1 MLKKFLIICLF
12 LNSLGNYVFAAD
24 EVLSDCK
31 SDNLKSK
38 REVNSFDDIG
48 RYLSRKKVRH
58 VYASSGSPCCGESPK
73 IRYECIGNVQKYYN
87 RLGNVIDS
95 LDLIDY
101 SCDTVCIRMSGNP
114 AAPYADPIVRLYCK
128 KGLYKIN
135 DFTLTPI
142 IYPEEYC
149 GEKRRAQD
157 EEMRKKYE
165 PDLDAWPMSYDW
177 EMMLYQCYDEDKL
190 YKNHGGSVAE
200 FYMDLT
206 RVIIQDNR
214 IVYCDCWIW

>member
-24 EVLSDCK
+24 EGLSDCK

-58 VYASSGSPCCGESPK
+58 VYASSGSLCCGENPK
-73 IRYECIGNVQKYYN
+73 IRYKCIGNVQKYYN

-114 AAPYADPIVRLYCK
+114 ATPYADPVVRLYCK
-128 KGLYKIN
+128 KGLYEIN

-149 GEKRRAQD
+149 GAKRRAQD
-157 EEMRKKYE
+157 DEMRKKYE
-165 PDLDAWPMSYDW
+165 PNLDAWPMSYDA
-177 EMMLYQCYDEDKL
+177 EMLYYKCYDEDKL
-190 YKNHGGSVAE
+190 YKNHGGDVGE
-200 FYMDLT
+200 FYMYLT

-214 IVYCDCWIW
+214 IVYCDRWIW

>member
-1 MLKKFLIICLF
+1 MLRKFLIICLF

-31 SDNLKSK
+31 SDSIQPEI
-38 REVNSFDDIG
+38 EVNNFDDIG
-48 RYLSRKKVRH
+48 RYLSHKRVRH
-58 VYASSGSPCCGESPK
+58 IYASSGSPSCGESPK
-73 IRYECIGNVQKYYN
+73 IRYECIGNVQKYYS

-101 SCDTVCIRMSGNP
+101 NCDTVCIRMSGNP
-114 AAPYADPIVRLYCK
+114 ATPYADPVVRLYCK
-128 KGLYKIN
+128 KGLYKEN

-177 EMMLYQCYDEDKL
+177 DMMLYRCYDEDKL
-190 YKNHGGSVAE
+190 YKNHGGDVGE
-200 FYMDLT
+200 FYMYLT
-206 RVIIQDNR
+206 RVIIKDNS
-214 IVYCDCWIW
+214 IVYCDVWIW

>member
-1 MLKKFLIICLF
+1 MLKKILIICLF
-12 LNSLGNYVFAAD
+12 VGVLNNGVFASD
-24 EVLSDCK
+24 GELSNGV
-31 SDNLKSK
+31 SDSIMSK
-38 REVNSFDDIG
+38 CEVNSFDDIG
-48 RYLSRKKVRH
+48 RYLSHKSVRH
-58 VYASSGSPCCGESPK
+58 IYASSGSPGCGESPK

-87 RLGNVIDS
+87 RLGKVIDS

-114 AAPYADPIVRLYCK
+114 ATPYADPVVRLYCK

-149 GEKRRAQD
+149 GAKRRAQD

-165 PDLDAWPMSYDW
+165 PNLDAWPMSYDW

-190 YKNHGGSVAE
+190 YKHHGGSVAE

-206 RVIIQDNR
+206 RVIIKDNS

>member
-38 REVNSFDDIG
+38 REVNNFDDIG
-48 RYLSRKKVRH
+48 RYLSHKSVRH
-58 VYASSGSPCCGESPK
+58 IYANSSRESPK
-73 IRYECIGNVQKYYN
+73 IRYECIGNVQEYYS

-114 AAPYADPIVRLYCK
+114 ATPYADPVVRLYCK
-128 KGLYKIN
+128 KGLYEIN

-149 GEKRRAQD
+149 GAKRRAQD

-190 YKNHGGSVAE
+190 YKNHGGDVGE
-200 FYMDLT
+200 FYMYLT
-206 RVIIQDNR
+206 RVIIKNNR
-214 IVYCDCWIW
+214 IVYCDRWIW

>member
-1 MLKKFLIICLF
+1 
-12 LNSLGNYVFAAD
+12 
-24 EVLSDCK
+24 
-31 SDNLKSK
+31 
-38 REVNSFDDIG
+38 
-48 RYLSRKKVRH
+48 
-58 VYASSGSPCCGESPK
+58 
-73 IRYECIGNVQKYYN
+73 
-87 RLGNVIDS
+87 
-95 LDLIDY
+95 
-101 SCDTVCIRMSGNP
+101 MSGNP
-114 AAPYADPIVRLYCK
+114 AAPYTDPIVLLYCK
-128 KGLYKIN
+128 KGLYEIN

-190 YKNHGGSVAE
+190 YKNHGGFVAE
-200 FYMDLT
+200 FYCDLT

>member
-48 RYLSRKKVRH
+48 RYLSRKTVRH
-58 VYASSGSPCCGESPK
+58 IYASRGYPESGDNPK
-73 IRYECIGNVQKYYN
+73 THYECIQGEREYYN

-101 SCDTVCIRMSGNP
+101 SCDTVCIRMTGNP
-114 AAPYADPIVRLYCK
+114 ATPYADPVVLLYCK
-128 KGLYKIN
+128 KGLYEIN

-149 GEKRRAQD
+149 GAKRRAQD

-165 PDLDAWPMSYDW
+165 PNLDAWPMSYDA
-177 EMMLYQCYDEDKL
+177 EMLFYQCYDVDKL
-190 YKNHGGSVAE
+190 YKNHGGPVGE
-200 FYMDLT
+200 FYMYLT
-206 RVIIQDNR
+206 RVIIKDNR
-214 IVYCDCWIW
+214 IVYCDRWIW

>member
-38 REVNSFDDIG
+38 HEVNSFDDIG
-48 RYLSRKKVRH
+48 RYLSHKRVRH
-58 VYASSGSPCCGESPK
+58 IYASSGSPVKGEKPD
-73 IRYECIGNVQKYYN
+73 IRYKYIKGEQGFYN
-87 RLGNVIDS
+87 RLGEVIDS

-114 AAPYADPIVRLYCK
+114 ATPYADPVVRLYCK

-190 YKNHGGSVAE
+190 YKNHGGDVGE
-200 FYMDLT
+200 FYMYLT
-206 RVIIQDNR
+206 RVIIKDNS
-214 IVYCDCWIW
+214 IVYCDRWIW

>member
-1 MLKKFLIICLF
+1 MLKKILIICLF
-12 LNSLGNYVFAAD
+12 VGVLNNGVFASD
-24 EVLSDCK
+24 GELSNGV
-31 SDNLKSK
+31 SDSIMSK

-58 VYASSGSPCCGESPK
+58 IYASSGSPHCGESPDIEYK
-73 IRYECIGNVQKYYN
+73 PIRGFYN
-87 RLGNVIDS
+87 RLGKVIDS

-114 AAPYADPIVRLYCK
+114 ATPYADPVVRLYCK

-149 GEKRRAQD
+149 GAKRRAQD

-165 PDLDAWPMSYDW
+165 PNLDAWPMSYDA
-177 EMMLYQCYDEDKL
+177 EMLYYKCYDEDKL
-190 YKNHGGSVAE
+190 YKNHGGDVGE
-200 FYMDLT
+200 FYMYLT
-206 RVIIQDNR
+206 RVIIKNNR
-214 IVYCDCWIW
+214 IVYCDRWIW

>member
-31 SDNLKSK
+31 SDSIQPEI
-38 REVNSFDDIG
+38 EVNSFDDIG
-48 RYLSRKKVRH
+48 RYLSHKRVRH
-58 VYASSGSPCCGESPK
+58 IYASSGSPCRGESPK

-114 AAPYADPIVRLYCK
+114 AAPYADTVVRLYCK
-128 KGLYKIN
+128 KGLYKEN

-149 GEKRRAQD
+149 GAKRRAQD

-177 EMMLYQCYDEDKL
+177 DMMLYRCYDEDKL
-190 YKNHGGSVAE
+190 YKNHGGDVGE
-200 FYMDLT
+200 FYMFLT
-206 RVIIQDNR
+206 RVIIKDNS
-214 IVYCDCWIW
+214 IVYCDRWIW

>member
-12 LNSLGNYVFAAD
+12 LNSLGNYVVTAD
-24 EVLSDCK
+24 EVLSNCK
-31 SDNLKSK
+31 SDSIQPEI
-38 REVNSFDDIG
+38 EVNNFDDIG
-48 RYLSRKKVRH
+48 RYLSHKSVRH
-58 VYASSGSPCCGESPK
+58 IYASSGSPCCGESPK
-73 IRYECIGNVQKYYN
+73 IRYECIDNVQRYYN

-95 LDLIDY
+95 LGLIDY
-101 SCDTVCIRMSGNP
+101 SCDTVCIRMSGTP
-114 AAPYADPIVRLYCK
+114 ATPYADPAVRLYCK

-149 GEKRRAQD
+149 GAKRRAQD

-190 YKNHGGSVAE
+190 YKHHGGSVAE

-206 RVIIQDNR
+206 RVIIKDNS
-214 IVYCDCWIW
+214 IVYCDRWIW

>member
-1 MLKKFLIICLF
+1 M
-12 LNSLGNYVFAAD
+12 
-24 EVLSDCK
+24 
-31 SDNLKSK
+31 SK

-58 VYASSGSPCCGESPK
+58 VYASSGSPHCGESPDIEYK
-73 IRYECIGNVQKYYN
+73 PIRGFYN
-87 RLGNVIDS
+87 RLGKVIDS

-114 AAPYADPIVRLYCK
+114 AAPYADPVVRLYCK

-149 GEKRRAQD
+149 GAKRRAQD

-190 YKNHGGSVAE
+190 YKHHGGSVAE

-206 RVIIQDNR
+206 RVIIKDNS

>member
-12 LNSLGNYVFAAD
+12 ICPLSNYIPAAG
-24 EVLSDCK
+24 EGLSNCK
-31 SDNLKSK
+31 SDSIQPEI
-38 REVNSFDDIG
+38 EVNNFDDIG
-48 RYLSRKKVRH
+48 RYLSHKRVRH
-58 VYASSGSPCCGESPK
+58 IYASRRCPCCGESPK
-73 IRYECIGNVQKYYN
+73 IRYERIEKFYN
-87 RLGNVIDS
+87 HLGNVIDS

-101 SCDTVCIRMSGNP
+101 SCDTVCISMSGNP
-114 AAPYADPIVRLYCK
+114 AAPYADPIVLFYCK
-128 KGLYKIN
+128 KGLYEIN

-177 EMMLYQCYDEDKL
+177 EMMQYQCYDEDKL
-190 YKNHGGSVAE
+190 YKNHGGFVAE
-200 FYMDLT
+200 FYCDLT
-206 RVIIQDNR
+206 RVIIKDNS

>member
-1 MLKKFLIICLF
+1 MLRKFLVICFVLSS
-12 LNSLGNYVFAAD
+12 LNSIFVTAGK
-24 EVLSDCK
+24 LSNCK
-31 SDNLKSK
+31 SDSIQPEI
-38 REVNSFDDIG
+38 EVNNFDDIG
-48 RYLSRKKVRH
+48 RYLSHKSVRH
-58 VYASSGSPCCGESPK
+58 IYANSSRESPK
-73 IRYECIGNVQKYYN
+73 IRYECIGNVQEYYS

-114 AAPYADPIVRLYCK
+114 AAPYADPVVRLYCK

-149 GEKRRAQD
+149 GAKRRAQD

-165 PDLDAWPMSYDW
+165 PNLDAWPMSYDA
-177 EMMLYQCYDEDKL
+177 EMLYYKCYDEDKL
-190 YKNHGGSVAE
+190 YKNHGGDVGE
-200 FYMDLT
+200 FYMYLT
-206 RVIIQDNR
+206 RVIIKNNR
-214 IVYCDCWIW
+214 IVYCDRWIW

>member
-38 REVNSFDDIG
+38 HEVNSFDDIG
-48 RYLSRKKVRH
+48 QYLSRKTVRH
-58 VYASSGSPCCGESPK
+58 IYASRGYPERGDNPK
-73 IRYECIGNVQKYYN
+73 THYECIQGEREYYN

-114 AAPYADPIVRLYCK
+114 AAPYADPDVRLYCK
-128 KGLYKIN
+128 KGLYEIN

-149 GEKRRAQD
+149 GAKRRAQD

-165 PDLDAWPMSYDW
+165 PNLDVWPMSYDA
-177 EMMLYQCYDEDKL
+177 EMLFYQCYDVDKL
-190 YKNHGGSVAE
+190 YKNHGGPVGE
-200 FYMDLT
+200 FYMYLT
-206 RVIIQDNR
+206 RVIIKDNR
-214 IVYCDCWIW
+214 IEYCDRWIW

>member
-1 MLKKFLIICLF
+1 MLRKFLIICLF

-48 RYLSRKKVRH
+48 RYLSHKRVRH
-58 VYASSGSPCCGESPK
+58 IYASSGSPVKGEKPD
-73 IRYECIGNVQKYYN
+73 IRYKYIKGEQGFYN
-87 RLGNVIDS
+87 RLGEVIDS

-101 SCDTVCIRMSGNP
+101 SNDTVCIRMSGNP
-114 AAPYADPIVRLYCK
+114 ATPYADPVVRLYCK
-128 KGLYKIN
+128 KGLYKEN

-177 EMMLYQCYDEDKL
+177 DMMLYRCYDEDKL
-190 YKNHGGSVAE
+190 YKNHGGDVAE
-200 FYMDLT
+200 FYMYLT
-206 RVIIQDNR
+206 RVIIKNNR
-214 IVYCDCWIW
+214 IVYCDRWIW

>member
-1 MLKKFLIICLF
+1 MKKVLIICF
-12 LNSLGNYVFAAD
+12 LLSLHSNDIFAAD
-24 EVLSDCK
+24 RCMQNCK
-31 SDNLKSK
+31 SDSLNF
-38 REVNSFDDIG
+38 EVNNFDDIV
-48 RYLSRKKVRH
+48 RYLSHKRVRH

-73 IRYECIGNVQKYYN
+73 IRYERIGNVQKYYN

-114 AAPYADPIVRLYCK
+114 ATPYADPVVRLYCK
-128 KGLYKIN
+128 KGLYEIN

-177 EMMLYQCYDEDKL
+177 EMMQYQCYDEDKL
-190 YKNHGGSVAE
+190 YKNHGGPVAE
-200 FYMDLT
+200 FYCDLT

-214 IVYCDCWIW
+214 IVYCDRWIW

>member
-1 MLKKFLIICLF
+1 
-12 LNSLGNYVFAAD
+12 
-24 EVLSDCK
+24 
-31 SDNLKSK
+31 
-38 REVNSFDDIG
+38 
-48 RYLSRKKVRH
+48 
-58 VYASSGSPCCGESPK
+58 
-73 IRYECIGNVQKYYN
+73 
-87 RLGNVIDS
+87 
-95 LDLIDY
+95 
-101 SCDTVCIRMSGNP
+101 MSGNP
-114 AAPYADPIVRLYCK
+114 AAPYADPAVRLYCK

-190 YKNHGGSVAE
+190 YKNHGGPVAE
-200 FYMDLT
+200 FYCDLT
-206 RVIIQDNR
+206 RVIIKDNR

>member
-1 MLKKFLIICLF
+1 MLKKILIICLSVGV
-12 LNSLGNYVFAAD
+12 LNNGVFASD
-24 EVLSDCK
+24 GELSNDV
-31 SDNLKSK
+31 SDSIMSK
-38 REVNSFDDIG
+38 YEVNSFDDIG

-58 VYASSGSPCCGESPK
+58 VYASSSRESPK
-73 IRYECIGNVQKYYN
+73 IRYECIDKFYN
-87 RLGNVIDS
+87 RFGNVIDS

-114 AAPYADPIVRLYCK
+114 AAPYADPAVRLYCK
-128 KGLYKIN
+128 KGLYEIN

-177 EMMLYQCYDEDKL
+177 EMMQYQCYDEDKL
-190 YKNHGGSVAE
+190 YKNHGGFVAE
-200 FYMDLT
+200 FYCILT
-206 RVIIQDNR
+206 RVIIKDNS
-214 IVYCDCWIW
+214 IVYCDRWIW

>member
-1 MLKKFLIICLF
+1 MLKKILIICLSVGV
-12 LNSLGNYVFAAD
+12 LNNGVFASD
-24 EVLSDCK
+24 GELSNGV
-31 SDNLKSK
+31 SDSIMSK

-58 VYASSGSPCCGESPK
+58 IYASSGSPHCGESPDIEYK
-73 IRYECIGNVQKYYN
+73 PIRGFYN

-95 LDLIDY
+95 LGLIDY

-114 AAPYADPIVRLYCK
+114 ATPYADPVVRLYCK

-149 GEKRRAQD
+149 GAKRRAQD

-190 YKNHGGSVAE
+190 YKNHGGDVGE
-200 FYMDLT
+200 FYMYLT
-206 RVIIQDNR
+206 RVIIKNNR
-214 IVYCDCWIW
+214 IVYCDRWIW

>member
-1 MLKKFLIICLF
+1 MLKKILIICLSVGV
-12 LNSLGNYVFAAD
+12 LNNGVFASD
-24 EVLSDCK
+24 GELSNGV
-31 SDNLKSK
+31 SDSTMSK
-38 REVNSFDDIG
+38 YKVNSFDDIG

-58 VYASSGSPCCGESPK
+58 VYASSGSPGCGEGPDIEYK
-73 IRYECIGNVQKYYN
+73 PIRGFYN

-95 LDLIDY
+95 LGLIDY

-114 AAPYADPIVRLYCK
+114 ATPYADPVVRLYCK

-149 GEKRRAQD
+149 GAKRRAQD

-190 YKNHGGSVAE
+190 YKHHGGSVAE

-206 RVIIQDNR
+206 RVIIKDNS